1 MAFLYKT
8 KTGREVTTWS
18 YSSGVDASFC
28 KRFFKLRRIEGYK
41 PRGTRAAFEFGKCVE
56 DAIRFHYESNQKLGS
71 GPDEFKRLWL
81 HWEKIELIFTAKE
94 GCWKDLYTVGSEML
108 QLFEI
113 LAPTLPIHKPV
124 FQAAYR
130 KELFPGT
137 HLAGIEDVGYADIVS
152 QTPKGLLLIDV
163 KTAAAAYDLAAE
175 FVALDP
181 QLGRYS
187 WHSGIRDVAFLTL
200 VKARPESFES
210 GDLVTLLAPSGN
222 WTAGSSGLVFPLP
235 APKKPKA
242 NRTIETLEQLEGA
255 IAAGEIDPNAPRLIT
270 LVSEA
275 DYVKFK
281 LDNKEVRGKLLEEA
295 KTAFAASVGVT
306 LPREYLTKT
315 RIEWLPGRISDDT
328 VVSIKKRVER
338 EIVEIERCGRE
349 DDFPLEPAVRGMDKK
364 CCRCEMRGICLNK
377 PELADKMLVQIET
390 NPTERDWL
398 DELEEN

>member
-8 KTGREVTTWS
+8 KAGREVTTWS

-56 DAIRFHYESNQKLGS
+56 DAIRFFYEANQKPSS
-71 GPDEFKRLWL
+71 GVDEFKRIWL
-81 HWEKIELIFTAKE
+81 KWSEIELIFTAKE
-94 GCWKDLYTVGSEML
+94 NSWRDLYTMGSEML

-113 LAPTLPIHKPV
+113 LAPSLPIHKPV

-210 GDLVTLLAPSGN
+210 GDSVRLLAQSGN

-235 APKKPKA
+235 KPGK
-242 NRTIETLEQLEGA
+242 
-255 IAAGEIDPNAPRLIT
+255 GEPIPEALPRLIT
-270 LVSEA
+270 LVSEE
-275 DYVKFK
+275 DYARFK
-281 LDNKEVRGKLLEEA
+281 IEAKDVRGKALEE
-295 KTAFAASVGVT
+295 KKLAFFAEVGVT
-306 LPREYLTKT
+306 LPREHVTKT
-315 RIEWLPGRISDDT
+315 RIEWLPGRISDET
-328 VVSIKKRVER
+328 VASIKKRVER
-338 EIVEIERCGRE
+338 EVVEIERCGRE

-364 CCRCEMRGICLNK
+364 CLRCDMRGLCLGK

>member
-81 HWEKIELIFTAKE
+81 KWEKIELIFTAKE
-94 GCWKDLYTVGSEML
+94 NCWKDLYTVGSEML

-137 HLAGIEDVGYADIVS
+137 HLSGIEDVGYADIVS
-152 QTPKGLLLIDV
+152 QTSKGLLLIDV

-210 GDLVTLLAPSGN
+210 GDLVTILADFQSASSK

-235 APKKPKA
+235 PLKVKK
-242 NRTIETLEQLEGA
+242 
-255 IAAGEIDPNAPRLIT
+255 GEEVVSDPNAPRYINI
-270 LVSEA
+270 VSEG
-275 DYVKFK
+275 DYAKFK
-281 LDNKEVRGKLLEEA
+281 ADNKEVRGKLLEEA
-295 KTAFAASVGVT
+295 KISFVAGVGIT
-306 LPREYLTKT
+306 LPRERVTKT
-315 RIEWLPGRISDDT
+315 RIEFLPGRISDET
-328 VVSIKKRVER
+328 VASIKKRVER
-338 EIVEIERCGRE
+338 EVVEIERCGRE

-364 CCRCEMRGICLNK
+364 CCRCEMRGLCLGK

-398 DELEEN
+398 DELDPE

>member
-1 MAFLYKT
+1 MAYLYKT
-8 KTGREVTTWS
+8 VQGREVTTWS
-18 YSSGVDASFC
+18 YSSGQDASFC
-28 KRFFKLRRIEGYK
+28 KRFFKLRRINGYK

-56 DAIRFHYESNQKLGS
+56 DAIRFFYEANQKPGS
-71 GPDEFKRLWL
+71 GTDEFKRLWL
-81 HWEKIELIFTAKE
+81 KWSEIELIFTAKE

-137 HLAGIEDVGYADIVS
+137 HLSGIEDVGYADIVS

-235 APKKPKA
+235 APKVKK
-242 NRTIETLEQLEGA
+242 
-255 IAAGEIDPNAPRLIT
+255 GEEVVADPNAPRLIT

-275 DYVKFK
+275 DYAKFK
-281 LDNKEVRGKLLEEA
+281 LDNKEVRGKALEEA
-295 KTAFAASVGVT
+295 KLTFFADRGV
-306 LPREYLTKT
+306 LLLRGYVTKT
-315 RIEWLPGRISDDT
+315 RIEFLPGRISDET
-328 VVSIKKRVER
+328 VASVKKRVER
-338 EIVEIERCGRE
+338 EVVEIERCGRE

-364 CCRCEMRGICLNK
+364 CCRCEMRGLCLGK